1 MIKRVI
7 SRAITELSYL
17 RKKDP
22 PQGLRILL
30 YHAVGTPLDFKHSG
44 ISIDPDL
51 FCAHME
57 MIRTHPDFK
66 AIPLDLSALSMPG
79 NPVALTFDDGFKDNL
94 RVAAPILSDLGIPF
108 TVFVVPS
115 YIMSRKPYY
124 LTLPELR
131 ELAQIP
137 GCQIGSHGMNHKPL
151 AELSLRSA
159 VNELRDSRLWLED
172 ALARPILFASYP
184 HGSADRRTRQAAA
197 DAGYVLAA
205 CSRTGINSLKRDP
218 LMLCRT
224 EILASDGPRQFRQK
238 LHGAWDWHRFRR
250 RDPASR

>member
-7 SRAITELSYL
+7 SRALTEFSYL
-17 RKKDP
+17 RKKEP
-22 PQGLRILL
+22 PAGLRILL

-44 ISIDPDL
+44 ISIDAGL
-51 FCAHME
+51 FTAHME
-57 MIRTHPDFK
+57 MIRTHSLFTTV
-66 AIPLDLSALSMPG
+66 PLDLSSLSAPG
-79 NPVALTFDDGFKDNL
+79 HPLAVTFDDGFKDNL

-115 YIMSRKPYY
+115 YILSGKPYY
-124 LTLPELR
+124 MTLSELR

-151 AELSLRSA
+151 TGLSTRQA

-172 ALARPILFASYP
+172 ALARPILIASYP
-184 HGSADRRTRQAAA
+184 HGSADRATRQAAA

-205 CSRTGINSLKRDP
+205 CSRTGINTPKRDP

-224 EILASDGPRQFRQK
+224 EILASDGLRAFRQK

-250 RDPASR
+250 RDPASK